1 MKIKEEIYR
10 CRQLHQHSLPKK
22 VGKVDT
28 KQIKNM
34 KGICTIP
41 ILCILLLMFSFFT
54 LTAQTNGKYS
64 EEVESKIRQVEQ
76 NLASWVVIENMP
88 KWNLQERMNFYKIKG
103 ISVAII
109 KNYKIEWAR
118 GYGWADSAENIP
130 VTTSTLFQAASIS
143 KSLNALGMLK
153 LAQNNSIDI
162 NTDINTYLS
171 SWKFPYDSVS
181 NGKKITISNLL
192 SHTGGISISG
202 FDGYTKIDSIP
213 NIIQILNGKK
223 PANSDAVKSIFEPNL
238 KYTYSGGGT
247 TISQLIIE
255 EVSGKNYADFMESN
269 VLKPI
274 GMQNSFYTNT
284 TSKIKLR
291 LLATG
296 YNGEKEVAMKYHIYP
311 EKAAAGLWT
320 NPTELAKYVIEI
332 QKSLLGK
339 SNKILNQEFTKL
351 MLTRYVDKSSALG
364 VFIEDRQGT
373 KYFRHGGVNE
383 GFTSLYFGSVENGY
397 GAVVMCNS
405 TDKTILYEI
414 LNSVASVY
422 KWENF
427 YTPTSKKVIKIE
439 PGELSKYVGKYT
451 SDGREYIIS
460 QDKGNLFLE
469 LIGQKWQIYFT
480 SATDFFMY
488 QAPGIDHQFIFD
500 NNRIQAFNI
509 KLKAGRNIVVKKIE

>member
-1 MKIKEEIYR
+1 MKWIY
-10 CRQLHQHSLPKK
+10 
-22 VGKVDT
+22 T
-28 KQIKNM
+28 KS
-34 KGICTIP
+34 
-41 ILCILLLMFSFFT
+41 ILCILLLMFPFAT
-54 LTAQTNGKYS
+54 LLAQTNRKYS
-64 EEVESKIRQVEQ
+64 REVESKIHQVEQ
-76 NLASWVVIENMP
+76 NLASWVEIEDTP

-103 ISVAII
+103 ISIAII
-109 KNYKIEWAR
+109 KNFKIEWAR
-118 GYGWADSAENIP
+118 GYGWADSAENRL
-130 VTTSTLFQAASIS
+130 VTASTLFQAASIS

-153 LAQNNSIDI
+153 LAQNKSIDI
-162 NTDINTYLS
+162 NTDINSYLS

-181 NGKKITISNLL
+181 KGKKITIANLL
-192 SHTGGISISG
+192 SHTGGLNISG

-213 NIIQILNGKK
+213 NIIQILNGKN
-223 PANSDAVKSIFEPNL
+223 PANNDAVKSIFEPNL
-238 KYTYSGGGT
+238 KYKYSGGGT

-255 EVSGKNYADFMESN
+255 DVSGENYAAYMESN

-284 TSKIKLR
+284 TSKSKLK

-320 NPTELAKYVIEI
+320 NPTELSKCVIEI

-339 SNKILNQEFTKL
+339 SNKILPQKMITQ
-351 MLTRYVDKSSALG
+351 MLTPYLDSSSALG
-364 VFIEDRQGT
+364 VFIDEKGSA

-383 GFTSLYFGSVENGY
+383 GFTSLYVGNMKNGY

-414 LNSVASVY
+414 LNSIATVY
-422 KWENF
+422 KWEN
-427 YTPTSKKVIKIE
+427 YYSPKIKKVVKID
-439 PGELSKYVGKYT
+439 PAELSKYVGNYT
-451 SDGREYIIS
+451 SNDREYIIS

-500 NNRIQAFNI
+500 NNKIQAFHI
-509 KLKAGRNIVVKKIE
+509 KLNGGRNIIVKKME